1 MNPKWV
7 IGIVAAAVIFGIVGG
22 ICEMSYIG
30 EDEVSK
36 LQRLLQPDFPDYKI
50 PILGQIAAFVTV
62 AWDYVQVLWE
72 MFWWDYPFFEGSW
85 SLVRY
90 MFFIPLSIGAV
101 VSLVLATFR
110 GVSSG

>member
-1 MNPKWV
+1 MKPNWV
-7 IGIVAAAVIFGIVGG
+7 IGLIAAFVVFTVIAC
-22 ICEMSYIG
+22 ICEMRYIG
-30 EDEVSK
+30 EGDVSK
-36 LQRLLQPDFPDYKI
+36 LQQLLQPDFPDYKI

-62 AWDYVQVLWE
+62 AWDYVQVLWD

-90 MFFIPLSIGAV
+90 ILFIPLSIGAV
-101 VSLVLATFR
+101 VALVLATFR